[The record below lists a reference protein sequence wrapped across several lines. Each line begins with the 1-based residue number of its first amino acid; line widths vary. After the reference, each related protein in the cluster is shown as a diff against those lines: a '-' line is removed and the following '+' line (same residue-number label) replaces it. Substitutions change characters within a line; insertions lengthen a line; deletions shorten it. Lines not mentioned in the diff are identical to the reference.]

1 MLENLEF
8 QGYLKGCYGL
18 SAIKLRELKKKKTT
32 IPMPKNESLTLAGT
46 NTTGLKHTQA
56 LPTEKT

>member
-1 MLENLEF
+1 
-8 QGYLKGCYGL
+8 
-18 SAIKLRELKKKKTT
+18 
-32 IPMPKNESLTLAGT
+32 MPKNESLTLADTT